1 MKRYDLE
8 SCDGE
13 SGRCRAN
20 MSPEPDGEWV
30 AAAGAAAALR
40 ERDEAVALL
49 RRMTLKGYHDSID
62 LTDMTFAMEDAAK
75 FLARVD
81 GEAGDGN

>member
-49 RRMTLKGYHDSID
+49 RRVRDVN
-62 LTDMTFAMEDAAK
+62 DAVNDDIRA

-81 GEAGDGN
+81 EDRP